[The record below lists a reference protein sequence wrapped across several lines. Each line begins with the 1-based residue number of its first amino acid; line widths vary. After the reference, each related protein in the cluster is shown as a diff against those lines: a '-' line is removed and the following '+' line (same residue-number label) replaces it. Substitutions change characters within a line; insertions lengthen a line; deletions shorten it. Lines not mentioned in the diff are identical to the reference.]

1 MTDYLDEFEEFGAAT
16 PDATQLK
23 SIEELVTRAAEL
35 SRIIEQLEESLA
47 AHKKELQ
54 ELTHKTLPDSMS
66 EAGTL
71 SFTTTAGVKVQIK
84 DVVAGSLPK
93 DDVKRTLALNWIEKN
108 GGKDIIKSQLVCD
121 FEKGDGNL
129 RKKNQ
134 AAELLA
140 DMGVTFVDKESV
152 HPKTLEA
159 FAREKIRNGEE
170 LPAEMLGLYLGRM
183 AKITKV

>member
-23 SIEELVTRAAEL
+23 SIEELVNRASKLSKAIEEL
-35 SRIIEQLEESLA
+35 EASLVV
-47 AHKKELQ
+47 HKKELHD
-54 ELTHKTLPDSMS
+54 LTHKKIPDLMS

-71 SFTTTAGVKVQIK
+71 SFETVSGVKVQVK
-84 DVVAGSLPK
+84 DVVSGSIPK
-93 DDVKRTLALNWIEKN
+93 SEPERTIALKWIERN

-140 DMGVTFVDKESV
+140 DMGVAFEDKESV

-159 FAREKIRNGEE
+159 FAREKLRNGEE
-170 LPAEMLGLYLGRM
+170 LPADLLGLYLGRM
-183 AKITKV
+183 AKITKS